1 MKVFFCSRL
10 QMSPA
15 LNLFVT
21 DVIRSEFAACCSRAH
36 VLTQTFTLALG
47 SMQGVRVVSR
57 GGRRSQNL
65 APYLGNISS
74 ICKRNINMHFLA
86 LGKRIQAKPSLEF
99 TWTIPMTAGSIQ
111 TLPSPSSS
119 QILAILF
126 KLDTSFPLPS
136 SPRHPRTAEQNIPSR
151 DRVGRT
157 TCERQNCT
165 EAGSCVISIHQPN
178 HKSQVEMDQVFSLLE
193 TEVGRKTVSLS
204 SHCLSLAPEHKIQ
217 FQTPCYRMPK
227 SPQCHEHNGT

>member
-1 MKVFFCSRL
+1 MKDAPEPRIWVRNFCSSAS
-10 QMSPA
+10 Q
-15 LNLFVT
+15 
-21 DVIRSEFAACCSRAH
+21 AH
-36 VLTQTFTLALG
+36 TLCDKTH
-47 SMQGVRVVSR
+47 QNVSW
-57 GGRRSQNL
+57 SL
-65 APYLGNISS
+65 SS
-74 ICKRNINMHFLA
+74 THNLA

-227 SPQCHEHNGT
+227 SPQCHERNGT